1 MPEVKNLKKH
11 NPYIS
16 YIKGWAIISVI
27 LIHLLDWSEMG
38 QPKGLQ
44 PFKELLYPSVLF
56 FIANAGSVIYL
67 AYSGYDSLKKPTLR
81 LIQRGLELIGV
92 YFLYTLIKFYIFNFG
107 QEPFYQ
113 QFIGQGKFSL
123 THLLTLQ
130 SYSVPISIILTI
142 GAFLIISPLLLWL
155 VRKTKYPKSL
165 IGVLIALVLIFNY
178 VLPLPQ
184 NTLTNFLYSKNLI
197 LFPLLLWLLP
207 FLMGFYLALD
217 GMDKHK
223 RRYLIIFGFLT
234 AGFYFYLSGQ
244 GAWLRPSGYMY
255 PLRLY
260 YIFYSFTLIYLLF
273 YLFTWLKKFNGKLLK
288 YVLATLRALGDYTLS
303 LYVLHWVV
311 IDLILWI
318 FYPKGYFIWPGVIL
332 LLAVF
337 IGWRRERIKQYLAL
351 D

>member
-1 MPEVKNLKKH
+1 MAEVKNLKKH

-38 QPKGLQ
+38 QPAFLQ

-67 AYSGYDSLKKPTLR
+67 AYNGYDTLKKPTLR
-81 LIQRGLELIGV
+81 LIRRGLELIGV

-113 QFIGQGKFSL
+113 QFIDQGKFSL

-130 SYSVPISIILTI
+130 SFNVPIGIILTI

-155 VRKTKYPKSL
+155 VRKIKYPKLL
-165 IGVLIALVLIFNY
+165 IGALIAAVLAINY
-178 VLPLPQ
+178 LWPLPAG
-184 NTLTNFLYSKNLI
+184 TLTDFLYSKNLI

-223 RRYLIIFGFLT
+223 GRWLIIFGLLT
-234 AGFYFYLSGQ
+234 LGFYFYLSGQ
-244 GAWLRPSGYMY
+244 GAYLRPSGYMY

-260 YIFYSFTLIYLLF
+260 YIFFSFTLMYLLF
-273 YLFTWLKKFNGKLLK
+273 YLFTYLEKLNLKILK
-288 YVLATLRALGDYTLS
+288 YILATVRALGDYTLS

-311 IDLILWI
+311 IDLTLWI
-318 FYPKGYFIWPGVIL
+318 FYPRGFFIWPAAAL
-332 LLAVF
+332 LLAAF
-337 IGWRRERIKQYLAL
+337 IFWRRERIKQYLSL